1 MEYTAS
7 FAKQL
12 HWKVVSSTAL
22 VQIKIINT
30 NQNFNTLV
38 LKAND
43 LCILFYLESIS
54 LDYDLQDTSYIMK
67 YYLVT
72 ASARSEN

>member
-30 NQNFNTLV
+30 NQNFTV
-38 LKAND
+38 A
-43 LCILFYLESIS
+43 ILWSSKHMTFAFCSIWNQ
-54 LDYDLQDTSYIMK
+54 Y
-67 YYLVT
+67 
-72 ASARSEN
+72 RSTTTYRTRLIL